1 MAGPD
6 GNHYESYQN
15 ESETTTL
22 LSPSPPSSPRR
33 SKDHGSSPS
42 AAQEDVRKHY
52 KYALGTG
59 YMFAMG
65 VCGIVLVALGSTL
78 DDLAENSE
86 STATDVRE
94 KYIFGCFALLHDFC
108 PPPFREFSRRRCW
121 SRRCCTLSL
130 FVVVVAPARGWW
142 RLYASGR
149 LRSPSQLEF
158 RCSSANSPKGGVV
171 FGGPCRK
178 PAESAAHMSPQYLSV
193 ATFFVC
199 GAQGWEWEASGRG
212 TL

>member
-33 SKDHGSSPS
+33 SKDHGSSP
-42 AAQEDVRKHY
+42 AVAQEDVRKHY

-78 DDLAENSE
+78 DDLAANAD

-94 KYIFGCFALLHDFC
+94 RNDNICACRIWVLRAA
-108 PPPFREFSRRRCW
+108 PFREFSCRRC
-121 SRRCCTLSL
+121 
-130 FVVVVAPARGWW
+130 VQ
-142 RLYASGR
+142 
-149 LRSPSQLEF
+149 PS
-158 RCSSANSPKGGVV
+158 S
-171 FGGPCRK
+171 
-178 PAESAAHMSPQYLSV
+178 
-193 ATFFVC
+193 
-199 GAQGWEWEASGRG
+199 
-212 TL
+212 

>member
-33 SKDHGSSPS
+33 SKDHGGSSS
-42 AAQEDVRKHY
+42 KAAAKEDVRKHY

-78 DDLAENSE
+78 DDLADNCDT
-86 STATDVRE
+86 TATDVRE
-94 KYIFGCFALLHDFC
+94 T
-108 PPPFREFSRRRCW
+108 E
-121 SRRCCTLSL
+121 
-130 FVVVVAPARGWW
+130 
-142 RLYASGR
+142 
-149 LRSPSQLEF
+149 
-158 RCSSANSPKGGVV
+158 
-171 FGGPCRK
+171 
-178 PAESAAHMSPQYLSV
+178 
-193 ATFFVC
+193 
-199 GAQGWEWEASGRG
+199 
-212 TL
+212 

>member
-15 ESETTTL
+15 ESETTAL

-33 SKDHGSSPS
+33 SKDHGSSP
-42 AAQEDVRKHY
+42 AVAQEDVRKHY

-78 DDLAENSE
+78 DDLAANAD

-94 KYIFGCFALLHDFC
+94 RNWLLSFKEMTTFVLVGFGCCVLRRSESFLADGVC
-108 PPPFREFSRRRCW
+108 SRRRDRCPGKEFMA
-121 SRRCCTLSL
+121 SVRRW
-130 FVVVVAPARGWW
+130 VVKNAP
-142 RLYASGR
+142 S
-149 LRSPSQLEF
+149 
-158 RCSSANSPKGGVV
+158 
-171 FGGPCRK
+171 
-178 PAESAAHMSPQYLSV
+178 
-193 ATFFVC
+193 
-199 GAQGWEWEASGRG
+199 
-212 TL
+212 